1 MLAVG
6 NPLPACRDVS
16 AVSQSLYV
24 GGWTIT
30 VRYTTNHSCAHHP
43 QIVMTV
49 DKPCQLL
56 GVGFCGTEG
65 GLTVELEVRGNSA

>member
-1 MLAVG
+1 
-6 NPLPACRDVS
+6 
-16 AVSQSLYV
+16 
-24 GGWTIT
+24 
-30 VRYTTNHSCAHHP
+30 
-43 QIVMTV
+43 MTV